1 MSENII
7 KEKTYQFALKV
18 VLVCK
23 ELISQKEYVLSRQ
36 LLRSAT
42 SIGANVEEGIQG
54 QSKVD
59 FIHKFSIAQKEAFET
74 HYWLR
79 LLRDSGYLNKENSN
93 QLLSDCEE
101 IQKIITAILKTSK
114 SNIK

>member
-7 KEKTYQFALKV
+7 KNKTYQFALKV
-18 VLVCK
+18 VLACK
-23 ELISQKEYVLSRQ
+23 ELIGQKEFVLSKQ

-42 SIGANVEEGIQG
+42 SIGANVEEGIQA
-54 QSKVD
+54 QSKAD

-79 LLRDSGYLNKENSN
+79 LLRDSGYMNKEKANE
-93 QLLSDCEE
+93 LLFECVE
-101 IQKIITAILKTSK
+101 IQKIITSILKTSK
-114 SNIK
+114 SNN

>member
-7 KEKTYQFALKV
+7 KEKTYQFALKI
-18 VLVCK
+18 VLACK
-23 ELISQKEYVLSRQ
+23 ELISQKEFVLSRQ

-42 SIGANVEEGIQG
+42 SIGANVEEGVQG
-54 QSKVD
+54 QSKAD
-59 FIHKFSIAQKEAFET
+59 FIHKLSIAQKEAFET

-79 LLRDSGYLNKENSN
+79 LLRDSGYMNKENAI